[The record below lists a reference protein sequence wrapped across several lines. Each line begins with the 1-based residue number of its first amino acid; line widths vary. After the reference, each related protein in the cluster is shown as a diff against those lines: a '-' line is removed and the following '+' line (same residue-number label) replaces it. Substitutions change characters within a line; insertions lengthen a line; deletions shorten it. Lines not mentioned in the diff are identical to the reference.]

1 MPGRL
6 SDEQREEVLRAV
18 RIGVHPGIACTAAGL
33 SKSYYGQL
41 KYRARNGDAEA
52 AEFAEA
58 IDAAAAQGERADVE
72 ATTRAT
78 VPINDTSIEC
88 PECGAEYRA
97 EPEQLAAEV
106 ARLTDVAKARGMA
119 AEVALKKLERRHPK
133 RWSQKI
139 VHTVQEEHER
149 LLDVA
154 QRVLEPE
161 VFELLLEE
169 YLAEGSG
176 ESEAGERQGEPTG
189 GGVH

>member
-6 SDEQREEVLRAV
+6 NDEQREQVLHAV
-18 RIGVHPGIACTAAGL
+18 RIGVHPGVACTAAGL

-41 KYRARNGDAEA
+41 KYRARSGDVEA
-52 AEFAEA
+52 IGFSEA
-58 IDAAAAQGERADVE
+58 IDAAAAQGETADVE
-72 ATTRAT
+72 ATSRAT
-78 VPINDTSIEC
+78 QPINDKPIEC

-97 EPEQLAAEV
+97 TPEQLAMDV
-106 ARLTDVAKARGMA
+106 ARLTDVAKAKGIA

-149 LLDVA
+149 LLDVC
-154 QRVLEPE
+154 QRVLAPE
-161 VFELLLEE
+161 TFELLLEE

-176 ESEAGERQGEPTG
+176 ESEASGSTSEPTG